1 MKQKILIVDDSE
13 IVLEMAR
20 DALEEGGFAVMT
32 ATGPTEADTHIYAEE
47 EPDLIILDVMLPT
60 LDGDKKARM
69 LKDDELTRHIPI
81 LLISS
86 KPEEELRRLV
96 RESRADGFI
105 RKPFTNRYM
114 IDKVE
119 ETLRQAAGRK

>member
-20 DALEEGGFAVMT
+20 EALEEGGFSVIT
-32 ATGPTEADTHIYAEE
+32 AASTMEANAYIYGAQP
-47 EPDLIILDVMLPT
+47 PDLIILDVMLPV
-60 LDGDKKARM
+60 LDGDKKAKM

-86 KPEEELRRLV
+86 KPEEELRHLV

-105 RKPFTNRYM
+105 RKPFTPRYM
-114 IDKVE
+114 IAKVE
-119 ETLRQAAGRK
+119 EALAAPTEKR